1 MDAADQQVMH
11 LIERGL
17 TIQRE
22 AQLYLEEAA
31 SLLDERYT
39 PQLIRH
45 CMNCLRGAE
54 FLAEDAVQTV
64 FSKILSGKA
73 IYREHEHSSF
83 VVWLYAIARNE
94 CRDRAKEVKRAR
106 RRDETYGRDH
116 ASQLPFEDELAV
128 KELLVL
134 INKLPSQYREV
145 SLLRREGFKWE
156 EIAEICGISPANAR
170 KRGSRAQARLKE
182 VVEADGRGRVD

>member
-1 MDAADQQVMH
+1 MDAEDQKLMH

-17 TIQRE
+17 TTQRE
-22 AQLYLEEAA
+22 AHLYLEEAA
-31 SLLDERYT
+31 SLLNERYT
-39 PQLIRH
+39 PRLIRH
-45 CMNCLRGAE
+45 CTSCLREIE
-54 FLAEDAVQTV
+54 FLAEDVVQTV
-64 FSKILSGKA
+64 FAKIINGKA
-73 IYREHEHSSF
+73 VYREREHSSF
-83 VVWLYAIARNE
+83 VAWLYTIARNE

-106 RRDETYGRDH
+106 RRDETYGRGY
-116 ASQLPFEDELAV
+116 ASQIPFEDEFAV
-128 KELLVL
+128 KELLIL